1 MNQKLNNMK
10 APLIDLEGYGIKYIL
25 CINFHPNTKEICSI
39 LVDFMN
45 DGHDLIRMDN
55 LRDKN
60 LFENSYGNI
69 RGRINF

>member
-1 MNQKLNNMK
+1 MK
-10 APLIDLEGYGIKYIL
+10 ALTIDLGEWGIKYIL
-25 CINFHPNTKEICSI
+25 QINWHPNTKEICSI